1 MVGDN
6 LDKIYMVMEYIEHEL
21 KDLMDQMKYNF
32 KESEIK
38 CLMLQLLKGI
48 DYLHQKGIM
57 HRDLKPS
64 NLLYNNKG
72 KQIYL
77 TKLIYEG

>member
-1 MVGDN
+1 
-6 LDKIYMVMEYIEHEL
+6 MVMEYLEHEL
-21 KDLMDQMKYNF
+21 KDLMDSVKYNF

-38 CLMLQLLKGI
+38 CLMLQLLNAI
-48 DYLHQKGIM
+48 DYLHSKNIM

-72 KQIYL
+72 VINYKI
-77 TKLIYEG
+77 IVINI

>member
-1 MVGDN
+1 
-6 LDKIYMVMEYIEHEL
+6 MVMEYLEHEL
-21 KDLMDQMKYNF
+21 KDLMDSVKYNF

-38 CLMLQLLKGI
+38 CLMLQLLKAI
-48 DYLHQKGIM
+48 DYLHSKNIM

-72 KQIYL
+72 VINY
-77 TKLIYEG
+77 IIIIVN

>member
-1 MVGDN
+1 M
-6 LDKIYMVMEYIEHEL
+6 
-21 KDLMDQMKYNF
+21 
-32 KESEIK
+32 
-38 CLMLQLLKGI
+38 

-72 KQIYL
+72 TNQFN
-77 TKLIYEG
+77 KLNL

>member
-1 MVGDN
+1 
-6 LDKIYMVMEYIEHEL
+6 MVMEYLEHEL
-21 KDLMDQMKYNF
+21 KDLMDSVKYNF

-38 CLMLQLLKGI
+38 CLMLQLLKAI
-48 DYLHQKGIM
+48 DYLHSKNIM

-72 KQIYL
+72 VINYKI
-77 TKLIYEG
+77 IVINI